1 MTGNSKQTD
10 IDDLKL
16 DQLRM
21 ELKKRT
27 LDHTGRKVVLA
38 KRLKEALKSNYIID
52 DDEDSFSS
60 TSTTVDIR
68 THRNRTK
75 RTTHNFLRVMNCI
88 EALKKRIQFMEIT
101 VTKLKISCKKKAR
114 LSKESTTPDK
124 QSETNI
130 SKGKS
135 KIDESRKRHHVDC
148 EKIAKKKLLL
158 LADNQGRNCTKLLT
172 EATDS
177 NEDMKNCEFMTIFK
191 PNAKFRNV
199 TDNLEELTENF
210 GRQDHVVVITGS
222 NDITAGTEL
231 ERSVLDRMKL
241 ISNKTNV
248 MVVSVSGFYHNS
260 TFRHQVYDFNN
271 RLRNYC
277 RSEYNTRFLDTNKL
291 LSRGNLSRDG
301 IHLNKSGKLELMRH
315 IIYEMKF
322 VEAKICSSPAL
333 CGCNKRNSSHQN
345 EQTVDT
351 VTPPME
357 TGARNSATSTDF

>member
-1 MTGNSKQTD
+1 
-10 IDDLKL
+10 
-16 DQLRM
+16 
-21 ELKKRT
+21 
-27 LDHTGRKVVLA
+27 
-38 KRLKEALKSNYIID
+38 
-52 DDEDSFSS
+52 
-60 TSTTVDIR
+60 
-68 THRNRTK
+68 
-75 RTTHNFLRVMNCI
+75 
-88 EALKKRIQFMEIT
+88 
-101 VTKLKISCKKKAR
+101 
-114 LSKESTTPDK
+114 
-124 QSETNI
+124 
-130 SKGKS
+130 
-135 KIDESRKRHHVDC
+135 
-148 EKIAKKKLLL
+148 
-158 LADNQGRNCTKLLT
+158 
-172 EATDS
+172 
-177 NEDMKNCEFMTIFK
+177 
-191 PNAKFRNV
+191 
-199 TDNLEELTENF
+199 
-210 GRQDHVVVITGS
+210 
-222 NDITAGTEL
+222 
-231 ERSVLDRMKL
+231 MKL